1 MLNLKVEYCLEKV
14 LVESPI
20 LKLDLLVIFTLLFLL
35 RLEELYKIIPKINN
49 EVE

>member
-20 LKLDLLVIFTLLFLL
+20 LKLDQMAIFMLFLL
-35 RLEELYKIIPKINN
+35 GLEKYSK
-49 EVE
+49 